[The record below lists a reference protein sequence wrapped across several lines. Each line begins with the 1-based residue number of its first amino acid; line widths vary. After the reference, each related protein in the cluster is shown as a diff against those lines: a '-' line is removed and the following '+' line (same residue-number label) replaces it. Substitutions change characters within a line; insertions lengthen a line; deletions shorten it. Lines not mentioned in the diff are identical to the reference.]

1 MKKKYILFS
10 LFVILLFIGG
20 CKKATESKAAI
31 GAYVGGDE
39 GLDLSF
45 VEDEPPERVLDADSE
60 QFFITLLLKNDGEFD
75 IDVGETRITLS
86 GIEKNQFQIGS
97 LTETNK
103 NFINGLE
110 KKREE
115 TLPGGQDEISYTAK
129 YKPDLNQD
137 FTPTVTASACY
148 AYGTRTLTKL
158 CLRKDIARRSREAE
172 CTVDEHK
179 TIENSGA
186 PIQVTSLNEMK
197 GGSNKIRVIF
207 NIENV
212 GEGTVYEK
220 GSFSSGSCS
229 EDMSKEDRL
238 NVEIRPVSSINFK
251 CARLGGGA
259 SGVIKLNTEG
269 KAVVTCEADT
279 SRLQDTAFED
289 PLNINLDYVYKERI
303 SKALTVEDAV

>member
-1 MKKKYILFS
+1 MKKIYVLFS

-20 CKKATESKAAI
+20 CKKTVETKLS
-31 GAYVGGDE
+31 GAYVGGDG
-39 GLDLSF
+39 GLGLSF

-60 QFFITLLLKNDGEFD
+60 QFFITLLLENKGEFD
-75 IDVGETRITLS
+75 IDVDEARITIS
-86 GIEKNQFQIGS
+86 GIEKNQFQISS

-115 TLPGGQDEISYTAK
+115 TLPGGQDEITYTAK

-137 FTPTVTASACY
+137 FTPTVTASVCY

-238 NVEIRPVSSINFK
+238 NVEIRPVSGINFK

-269 KAVVTCEADT
+269 KSVVTCEADT
-279 SRLQDTAFED
+279 SGLQETAFED